1 MGRLLFCA
9 QEFALK
15 GVRPHTT
22 EKMIKLFA
30 NSLEC
35 TKEFAECSKYLRK
48 RFGVHQRVCGVQ
60 QIFAQIVWS
69 APKSLRSAHMFAQI
83 VWSAPKSLRS
93 AQMFAQSAQM
103 FAQTLWSAPKSLR
116 SAHMFAQSLWSAI
129 DGAQKVWNPFR
140 SGSAGIKFFESC

>member
-1 MGRLLFCA
+1 
-9 QEFALK
+9 
-15 GVRPHTT
+15 
-22 EKMIKLFA
+22 
-30 NSLEC
+30 
-35 TKEFAECSKYLRK
+35 
-48 RFGVHQRVCGVQ
+48 
-60 QIFAQIVWS
+60 
-69 APKSLRSAHMFAQI
+69 MFAQI

-116 SAHMFAQSLWSAI
+116 SAQMFAQSLWSAI